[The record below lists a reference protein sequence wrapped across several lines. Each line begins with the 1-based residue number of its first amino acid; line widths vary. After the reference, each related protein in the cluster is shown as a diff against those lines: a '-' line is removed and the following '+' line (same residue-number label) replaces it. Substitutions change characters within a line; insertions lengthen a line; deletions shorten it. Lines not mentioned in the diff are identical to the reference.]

1 MKVHLEQKYTFCHN
15 FLGIPDFSVA
25 RSLCRLKRLK
35 NCFDCLRPQTVK
47 SSRWKIRELRRQLV
61 LSLPPAEQ
69 KEEQHREQI
78 VWLQA
83 RNKIEPT
90 KRKIVRKVAWIADSM
105 DIMDIMD
112 SMDSGWPSWSLANR
126 FCGFRDSAAL
136 S

>member
-105 DIMDIMD
+105 DIMD